1 MGWREEGTSVYDLNN
16 HGEPVDPDAGLDRWH
31 EHDKYC
37 EPGCDLDQWNE
48 DYGNDTADEMRG
60 RVQRAERDRMRGEHN
75 RDNLAHLVQ
84 GDHVG
89 SGHDGEPLLRNVH
102 RVGDWMD
109 HRHLFVPGA
118 KPHRLARDEHD
129 EGYEKPEGRLGH
141 YRTAASDNSVV
152 IELDVPQGLIHNVDD
167 SVEYGTHVTVV
178 YLGKGLDEAGF
189 GEVLRRA
196 EDAARRQPGP
206 LTGTLSG
213 LGTFEPS
220 KSSDGKVPAYI
231 PVNMPGIHVLHK
243 RLEDLSASEHKG
255 YIPHVT
261 LAYCEPGGKLPP
273 PHHEVPIT
281 FTHLTVR
288 RGKDE
293 AHRFPFGG

>member
-1 MGWREEGTSVYDLNN
+1 MIDYSDVGIHRDAAAERRYHYHVSPSHNREDIQQQGLDKNKSGFGPRVYLSDDAGERRGRDPGYDVWKVDTTGIPLREDKIDGEGAWYAQRSIHPDRLTL
-16 HGEPVDPDAGLDRWH
+16 HRAGEPR
-31 EHDKYC
+31 E
-37 EPGCDLDQWNE
+37 Q
-48 DYGNDTADEMRG
+48 M
-60 RVQRAERDRMRGEHN
+60 
-75 RDNLAHLVQ
+75 
-84 GDHVG
+84 
-89 SGHDGEPLLRNVH
+89 
-102 RVGDWMD
+102 
-109 HRHLFVPGA
+109 
-118 KPHRLARDEHD
+118 
-129 EGYEKPEGRLGH
+129 H
-141 YRTAASDNSVV
+141 YHGASDSSVV

-167 SVEYGTHVTVV
+167 SVEYGTHVTIV
-178 YLGKGLDEAGF
+178 YCGKGLDAAGF

-196 EDAARRQPGP
+196 EYAASWQQGP

-213 LGTFEPS
+213 LGTFPPS

-231 PVNMPGIHVLHK
+231 PVNVPGIDVLHK
-243 RLEDLSASEHKG
+243 RLEDLSVSEHKG